1 MGLIVQHEL
10 IRVGDLVQYI
20 DPIPE
25 DKRIQDAPGTVI
37 QADSPN
43 YLKVKWLDD
52 GVEVGMYFRK
62 ELKLLSRAKRTE
74 KTPKKSCK

>member
-25 DKRIQDAPGTVI
+25 DMRIQDAPGIVI

-43 YLKVKWLDD
+43 DLKVKWLDN
-52 GVEVGMYFRK
+52 GAEVGMYFRK
-62 ELKLLSRAKRTE
+62 ELKLLSRAKRME
-74 KTPKKSCK
+74 KNPRKKF